1 MVATCT
7 AVSANTAH
15 EAKLIRVQWVNRVK
29 VTGVGA
35 YLPDHLL
42 AAIGQR

>member
-15 EAKLIRVQWVNRVK
+15 EAKLIRAQWANRVK
-29 VTGVGA
+29 VTEWA